1 MDIFKHHPLVF
12 AIITFFLVTLP
23 SIIDT
28 YWDLYQKITGA
39 SVSPLNLGFWIWLLP
54 LIGAILAVLVYWRL
68 QQAKLLDD
76 IKTDLVNMNTYQ
88 REMAIKKTQQVCPKE
103 VAMQIYDDFIA
114 LFGKDILEF
123 AISLIQR
130 TLSERSA
137 DALIEFFKKFGDI
150 LDSNQYGLKVE
161 LEENELYKAA
171 RMDLAQKRIK
181 LKVRKRK
188 GATIQKNI
196 DRVCSLTYGLNSS
209 ILLRGILSTE
219 PSLNKLVPAE
229 IRVAIEGIETETEK
243 TLTTMLNDLKGEWK
257 VTINGL

>member
-1 MDIFKHHPLVF
+1 M
-12 AIITFFLVTLP
+12 
-23 SIIDT
+23 
-28 YWDLYQKITGA
+28 
-39 SVSPLNLGFWIWLLP
+39 
-54 LIGAILAVLVYWRL
+54 
-68 QQAKLLDD
+68 
-76 IKTDLVNMNTYQ
+76 
-88 REMAIKKTQQVCPKE
+88 
-103 VAMQIYDDFIA
+103 
-114 LFGKDILEF
+114 
-123 AISLIQR
+123 
-130 TLSERSA
+130 
-137 DALIEFFKKFGDI
+137 
-150 LDSNQYGLKVE
+150 DSNQYGLKVE

-171 RMDLAQKRIK
+171 RTDLAQKRIK

-219 PSLNKLVPAE
+219 PSLKKLVPAE